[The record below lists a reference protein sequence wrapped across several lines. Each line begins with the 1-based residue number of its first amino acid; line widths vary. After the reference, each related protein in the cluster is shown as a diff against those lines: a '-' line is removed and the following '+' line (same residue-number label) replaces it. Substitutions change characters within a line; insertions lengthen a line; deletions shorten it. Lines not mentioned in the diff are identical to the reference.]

1 MDYSQSRAYIKN
13 SEQYGSVLGL
23 TNMRNLME
31 RLGNPQDTLKIIHV
45 AGTNGKGSVIA
56 YLYTV
61 LSGAGYHVGRY
72 ISPTIYSYRERM
84 EAAGEPVS
92 REKFAEYLTK
102 VARAIQEMTQEGLP
116 HPTPFEIETAVA
128 FLFFEGEG
136 CDLVLLEVG
145 MGGDLDATNVI
156 RNPVLSVLVS
166 ISMDHMS
173 FLGNTLGEIAQKK
186 AGIIKKGC
194 PMITV
199 AQKPEAKRVIRE
211 VCARLDVPFV
221 QSDPQAA
228 QTVQESVEGQT
239 LRYRG
244 EEYHISLAG
253 VYQKE
258 NAVLALDALDILEK
272 QGYPTSLEQ
281 RRRGLAQTRWSGRF
295 TVLCR
300 KPLFVVD
307 GAHNPGAAEQM
318 AASIEHY
325 FKGKTIYFI
334 IGMFQDKDY
343 RSVLQKT
350 CPYAKKILTIETP
363 DNPRALSAEKLAQ
376 AAREFHEDVT
386 PMESLDSAVEE
397 AFALAGSKDVI
408 LAFGSLSFIGQLS
421 DIVMEMSADAGRH
434 APSYGCCPGL
444 A

>member
-1 MDYSQSRAYIKN
+1 MDYLQSRAYIKD

-31 RLGNPQDTLKIIHV
+31 RLGNPQDDLKIVHV

-61 LSGAGYHVGRY
+61 LSNAGYRVGRY
-72 ISPTIYSYRERM
+72 VSPTIYSYRERM

-102 VARAIQEMTQEGLP
+102 AASAIQEMTQEGLP

-128 FLFFEGEG
+128 FLFFADED

-145 MGGDLDATNVI
+145 MGGDLDATNI
-156 RNPVLSVLVS
+156 IKHPVLSVLVS

-173 FLGNTLGEIAQKK
+173 FLGNTLEEIAEKK
-186 AGIIKKGC
+186 AGIIKPGC
-194 PMITV
+194 PMI
-199 AQKPEAKRVIRE
+199 AAPQKEEAKKALQAA
-211 VCARLDVPFV
+211 CARCQVSYAE
-221 QSDPQAA
+221 SDPTKA
-228 QTVQESVEGQT
+228 QLVKESVEGQT
-239 LRYRG
+239 FLYRG

-258 NAVLALDALDILEK
+258 NAVLALDALDILDK
-272 QGYPTSLEQ
+272 QGYTSTGEQ
-281 RRRGLAQTRWSGRF
+281 RRHGLAQTRWQGRF
-295 TVLCR
+295 SVLC
-300 KPLFVVD
+300 KEPLFVVD

-325 FKGKTIYFI
+325 FKGKTIYYI
-334 IGMFQDKDY
+334 MGMFQDKDY

-363 DNPRALSAEKLAQ
+363 DNPRALSAEKLAE
-376 AAREFHEDVT
+376 AAREFHGDVA
-386 PMESLDSAVEE
+386 PMESLESAVKE
-397 AFALAGSKDVI
+397 AFGLAESQDVI
-408 LAFGSLSFIGQLS
+408 LAFGSLSFIGELS
-421 DIVMEMSADAGRH
+421 AIVRKLCGSEV
-434 APSYGCCPGL
+434 L
-444 A
+444 